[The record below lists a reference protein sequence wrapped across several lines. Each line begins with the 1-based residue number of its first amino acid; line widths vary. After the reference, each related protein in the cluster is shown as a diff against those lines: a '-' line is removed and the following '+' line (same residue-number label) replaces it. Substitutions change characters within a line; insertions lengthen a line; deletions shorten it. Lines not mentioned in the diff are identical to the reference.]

1 MNYVLPRSIRENLIR
16 KSVYDFETQYLL
28 ISAIEKRIATE
39 IVETIPLWESLFSI
53 GFKNGKNDWEFSQW
67 RDIYLE
73 NGWNEVKGL
82 SKLKN
87 GLENHSNKR
96 AEFIKNI
103 EGVSYKRSF
112 ADDLEKFWVWNLWIK
127 DRDAFKK
134 RYSLVKQATFNLN
147 CLKLYSS
154 IYLHEAFLIM
164 LGVSPDDID
173 RKEFCNWMVGS
184 SILPFKK
191 RDMPDKLKTKFE
203 DFKEWNILRRHFR
216 KGITSNKVSH
226 KKANENFEMI
236 EIDTNEF
243 IKWALDNRIIE
254 KAPG

>member
-53 GFKNGKNDWEFSQW
+53 GFENEKNDWEFSQW

-87 GLENHSNKR
+87 DLENHSNKR

-134 RYSLVKQATFNLN
+134 RHSLVKNSSFNLN

-203 DFKEWNILRRHFR
+203 DFKEWNILTRHFR
-216 KGITSNKVSH
+216 KGSKSNKVRH
-226 KKANENFEMI
+226 EEANENFEII